1 MAQFVRRRK
10 GPQRPQPC
18 RRRASAPASRRL
30 RGLTRACCHCP
41 CYRRSEGRGS
51 RPQPLARPR
60 ENELLCFEVWKNGKS
75 LALAGVREFSL
86 WPPQR
91 RRNGTAL
98 RRQRTLSA
106 LGRRGLRAQR
116 AGVVGARRE
125 RDLSVERRLSRPV
138 ASATGPLPLP
148 ALRRFAR
155 RGTSRCSCL
164 LETGPSCMR
173 PHCPRG
179 RLDVPRTSADSRLL
193 VVVDVLTEF
202 ERLVCSGGDR

>member
-51 RPQPLARPR
+51 HPQPLAKPR

-75 LALAGVREFSL
+75 LALAGAREFSL

-98 RRQRTLSA
+98 RRQSTLSA

-116 AGVVGARRE
+116 AGEVGARRE
-125 RDLSVERRLSRPV
+125 RDLSVERHLSLPV

-148 ALRRFAR
+148 ASRGEGHQGALACSKRAR
-155 RGTSRCSCL
+155 VAVACALTA
-164 LETGPSCMR
+164 PS
-173 PHCPRG
+173 
-179 RLDVPRTSADSRLL
+179 
-193 VVVDVLTEF
+193 DVLMSPELQPTPA
-202 ERLVCSGGDR
+202 C